1 MDAKDDNRI
10 KKIRKLYS
18 EAGFE
23 KVNNLLDITIA
34 DRLGQ
39 YNPMQNS
46 WDITDI
52 EGLRILLKQLKKEEW
67 QFTSKDLKVDGKM
80 LMNYFKIPAG
90 PKVGEMLK
98 QALER
103 VMNDIKTRNNKEEI
117 LKYLKWYINK

>member
-1 MDAKDDNRI
+1 LDAKDDNRI

-46 WDITDI
+46 SDITDI
-52 EGLRILLKQLKKEEW
+52 QDLRKLLKKLKKEE
-67 QFTSKDLKVDGKM
+67 
-80 LMNYFKIPAG
+80 
-90 PKVGEMLK
+90 
-98 QALER
+98 
-103 VMNDIKTRNNKEEI
+103 
-117 LKYLKWYINK
+117 